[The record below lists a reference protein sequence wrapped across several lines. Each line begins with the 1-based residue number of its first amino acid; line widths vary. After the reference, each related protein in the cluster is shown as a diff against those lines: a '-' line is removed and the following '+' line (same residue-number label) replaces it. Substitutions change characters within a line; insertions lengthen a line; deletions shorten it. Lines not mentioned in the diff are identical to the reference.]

1 MRASRP
7 DDALTEDEEPLMK
20 AVLRSR
26 KFWLMLAGYLIAL
39 AVWYVS
45 VKWIPLKSFARMP
58 DPLGVI
64 REWLSPQPAYG
75 ISIFSAAYY
84 KHILYSTVR
93 AWAAFILAVGCGV
106 PLGILMGWSGRFN
119 AYASALVGL
128 LRPVPP
134 LAWVPLAILL
144 LPAVEVAVVF
154 VTFLVAFFATT
165 LNTLVGVHAIDP
177 DHIRAARCLGATRR
191 DVLFD
196 VIIPGALPQIFTGL
210 QIAMGAAWFSLAAGE
225 MIAAQYGLGFL
236 IMDAYNLIQYP
247 TIVIAMGTLGLMGLI
262 SSALIRMAGNRLMR
276 WRLAAMGMKR

>member
-1 MRASRP
+1 MG
-7 DDALTEDEEPLMK
+7 

-26 KFWLMLAGYLIAL
+26 KFWLMLAGYGLVL
-39 AVWYVS
+39 ASWYAS
-45 VKWIPLKSFARMP
+45 VKWVPLKSFTRMP

-64 REWLSPQPAYG
+64 REWMSPEPAYG
-75 ISIFSAAYY
+75 ISIFTAAYY
-84 KHILYSTVR
+84 KHIFASTLR
-93 AWAAFILAVGCGV
+93 AWTAFALALGLGI
-106 PLGILMGWSGRFN
+106 PLGILMGWSSRFN
-119 AYASALVGL
+119 AYAEALVGL

-144 LPAVEVAVVF
+144 LPGAEAAVVF

-165 LNTLVGVHAIDP
+165 LNTLVGVHAIDA
-177 DHIRAARCLGATRR
+177 DHIRAAKCLGATRR
-191 DVLFD
+191 DLLFD

-247 TIVIAMGTLGLMGLI
+247 TIVIAMGTLGLMGFI
-262 SSALIRMAGNRLMR
+262 SSAVIRQTGDRLMR
-276 WRLAAMGMKR
+276 WRLEATGSAR